1 MTTTESNKI
10 PAEYRVL
17 EKGMTVAGHTV
28 IRCKRLTE
36 RSLVGETYATWI
48 TLCEYPDQDRH
59 HKWVTWL
66 VIARPEGFTAESGH
80 YFTHDEREEAI
91 GNYER
96 RSN

>member
-1 MTTTESNKI
+1 MTTTESNEI

-36 RSLVGETYATWI
+36 RVVGDTYATWI
-48 TLCEYPDQDRH
+48 TLCESPDRSAY
-59 HKWVTWL
+59 HKWVTWV
-66 VIARPEGFTAESGH
+66 VIARPEGFVAESGH
-80 YFTHDEREEAI
+80 YFTYDEREKAV

-96 RSN
+96 RGGW